1 MNAFEKGDEMKNFD
15 SVTVGQ
21 VLETAADQVPDKTAV
36 VDGDRRKTYKELN
49 SMVDALAAGLAEI
62 GFKKGDRVAIYMKN
76 SLEFVVAF
84 YALQKLG
91 LIAVWI
97 NAIYRMHEAKF
108 VLKNSEVKGAFIFSQ
123 WEGYNYLDDILEI
136 KMELPELESIIVAG
150 NGEGQGVYPFN
161 RVIDQGTGKTPP
173 AVPID
178 PQEDLSMLLYTSGTT
193 GKPKGAMISHYAA
206 VRGAWEYSSGIK
218 ATSKDIFIGFLPM
231 SHSYGCGSIL
241 IQPILLQSTV
251 VLMDKFEVEKAFQ
264 IIEREKITLQL
275 GAAPHYI
282 LELNHKKRPDYDLSS
297 LRAGLIAGMV
307 APEGLITRVEKEM
320 GVYLTS
326 FWGASEVGPGL
337 AIMCP
342 YPAPLDIREKY
353 IGRPIPDTRVRIV
366 DPETQHELPDGEIG
380 ELTLSGWHV
389 MKGYWK
395 NPAETRKQIIDGWLF
410 MGDLTSREENGYF
423 RIYGRTK
430 DLINRGGY
438 KIYPYEL
445 ESLIIEHPKVDQ
457 ICVVPTPNPVLGES
471 ICVCIISNAQ
481 QKISLEEIR
490 DFMKDKIAPH
500 KLPDELCIM
509 DDFPKLSGGVKI
521 KKFGKGGLTELAEK
535 DETRERLRK

>member
-1 MNAFEKGDEMKNFD
+1 MMNFD
-15 SVTVGQ
+15 SLTVGQ
-21 VLETAADQVPDKTAV
+21 VLEEAAGQVPDKTAV
-36 VDGDRRKTYKELN
+36 VDGDRRKTYTELN
-49 SMVDALAAGLAEI
+49 SMVDALAAAIAEI

-91 LIAVWI
+91 IILVWI
-97 NAIYRMHEAKF
+97 NPIYRIQEAKF
-108 VLKNSEVKGAFIFSQ
+108 VLSNSQVKGVIIFDR
-123 WEGYNYLDDILEI
+123 WEGYNYLNDILEI
-136 KMELPELESIIVAG
+136 KNELPDLESIIVAG
-150 NGEGQGVYPFN
+150 KGKGPGVYSFKAL
-161 RVIDQGTGKTPP
+161 IDQGADKTPP
-173 AVPID
+173 AVSID
-178 PQEDLSMLLYTSGTT
+178 TREDLSMMLYTSGTT

-206 VRGAWEYSSGIK
+206 VRGAWSYSRGVQ
-218 ATSKDIFIGFLPM
+218 ATSEDIFIGFLPM
-231 SHSYGCGSIL
+231 SHSYGCGAIL
-241 IQPILLQSTV
+241 IQPILLQSTL

-264 IIEREKITLQL
+264 LIEREKITLQL

-282 LELNHKKRPDYDLSS
+282 LELNHKKRSDYDLSS

-320 GVYLTS
+320 GVYITS

-342 YPAPLDIREKY
+342 YPSPLDIREKY
-353 IGRPIPDTRVRIV
+353 IGQPIADTRARIV
-366 DPETQHELPDGEIG
+366 DPETREELPDGEIG

-395 NPAETRKQIIDGWLF
+395 NPDETRKQIIDDWLF
-410 MGDLTSREENGYF
+410 MGDLTSRDENGYI

-457 ICVVPTPNPVLGES
+457 VCVVPTPNPVLGES
-471 ICVCIISNAQ
+471 ICACIISSAEP
-481 QKISLEEIR
+481 KISLEEIR
-490 DFMKDKIAPH
+490 EFIKDKIAPH

-521 KKFGKGGLTELAEK
+521 KKFGKGGVTELAEK

>member
-1 MNAFEKGDEMKNFD
+1 MKNFD
-15 SVTVGQ
+15 SLTVGQ
-21 VLETAADQVPDKTAV
+21 VLERAAGQVPDKTAV
-36 VDGDRRKTYKELN
+36 VDGDRRTTYKELN
-49 SMVDALAAGLAEI
+49 SMVDDLAAGLAEI
-62 GFKKGDRVAIYMKN
+62 GFKKEDRVAIYMKN

-108 VLKNSEVKGAFIFSQ
+108 VLKNSEVKGAFIFGQ
-123 WEGYNYLDDILEI
+123 WEGYNYLEDILEI
-136 KMELPELESIIVAG
+136 RKELPELETIIVAG
-150 NGEGQGVYPFN
+150 NGEGQGVYSFHAL
-161 RVIDQGTGKTPP
+161 IDQGAGKAPP
-173 AVPID
+173 AVLID

-193 GKPKGAMISHYAA
+193 GKPKGAMIRHYAA
-206 VRGAWEYSSGIK
+206 VRGAWSYSQGVQ

-307 APEGLITRVEKEM
+307 APEGLITRVENEM
-320 GVYLTS
+320 GIYLTS
-326 FWGASEVGPGL
+326 FWGSTEVGPGL

-342 YPAPLDIREKY
+342 YPSPLDIREKY
-353 IGRPIPDTRVRIV
+353 IGRPITDTRIRIV
-366 DPETQHELPDGEIG
+366 DPETHDELPDSEIG

-395 NPAETRKQIIDGWLF
+395 NPTETRKQIIDGWLF
-410 MGDLTSREENGYF
+410 MGDLTSREENGYI

-445 ESLIIEHPKVDQ
+445 ESLLVEHPKVDQ

-471 ICVCIISNAQ
+471 ICVCIIPNAQ
-481 QKISLEEIR
+481 QEISLEEIR
-490 DFMKDKIAPH
+490 EFIQNKIAPH

-521 KKFGKGGLTELAEK
+521 KKFGKGGLTELAER